1 VARRLRWLPATYFFL
16 EDRMPST
23 LGRHCLLALAAS
35 GMLMACTARDTNTDT
50 TSAAGA
56 VATSNDSAARAAST
70 NNGWTD
76 GRIVGFAT
84 AANAGEIAEGKLAQT
99 KATNAQVKA
108 FAKQLVTD
116 HQAMLDEGKQ
126 FATSNNVMPDTTSSD
141 VTDLMHESQEELKDL
156 QEKKA
161 GKDWDK
167 DFIEHEIEGHK
178 KVLDKLQQ
186 AAQSTTNQQLKDM
199 LTKASGKVQ
208 EHLTKAQDLENT
220 LKS

>member
-1 VARRLRWLPATYFFL
+1 
-16 EDRMPST
+16 MPST
-23 LGRHCLLALAAS
+23 LGRHCLLALAAG
-35 GMLMACTARDTNTDT
+35 GMLMACTARENATTDT

-56 VATSNDSAARAAST
+56 VATPNDSAARAANA

-76 GRIVGFAT
+76 GHIIGFTT
-84 AANAGEIAEGKLAQT
+84 AANASEIAEGKLAQT

-116 HQAMLDEGKQ
+116 HQAMMDEGKA
-126 FATSNNVMPDTTSSD
+126 FATSNNVMPDTTNSD
-141 VTDLMHESQEELKDL
+141 VTDLMHESQDGLKDL

-167 DFIEHEIEGHK
+167 EFIEHEIDGHK
-178 KVLDKLQQ
+178 KVLEKLQQ

>member
-1 VARRLRWLPATYFFL
+1 
-16 EDRMPST
+16 MPST
-23 LGRHCLLALAAS
+23 LGRHCLLALAAG

-76 GRIVGFAT
+76 GRIVGFTT

-126 FATSNNVMPDTTSSD
+126 FATSNNVMPDTTSND
-141 VTDLMHESQEELKDL
+141 VSDLMKDTQDELKEL
-156 QEKKA
+156 QEKAA

-167 DFIEHEIEGHK
+167 DFIDHEVDGHK

-186 AAQSTTNQQLKDM
+186 AAQSTSNQQLKDM
-199 LTKASGKVQ
+199 LTKASGKIQ
-208 EHLTKAQDLENT
+208 EHLTKAQDLQNT

>member
-1 VARRLRWLPATYFFL
+1 
-16 EDRMPST
+16 MPST
-23 LGRHCLLALAAS
+23 LGRHCLLALAAG
-35 GMLMACTARDTNTDT
+35 GMLMACTARETPATDT

-56 VATSNDSAARAAST
+56 VATSNDSAARASSAAAT

-76 GRIVGFAT
+76 GHIVGYTT

-116 HQAMLDEGKQ
+116 HQAMLDEGKK
-126 FATSNNVMPDTTSSD
+126 FAQSNNVMPDTTNSD
-141 VTDLMHESQEELKDL
+141 VTDLMHESQEGLKDL
-156 QEKKA
+156 QGKKA

-167 DFIEHEIEGHK
+167 EFLEHEVEGHK